1 VQLALKSVP
10 ASDETTILDAESD
23 RSNIDPA
30 CQSSVAPSSTAN
42 VNVASDGGAGFM
54 NETALIG
61 SIHLE
66 DNTQT
71 ISSTKIFETLSGLTR
86 PINKDVLSNNRYQQ
100 VRNISNSC
108 VNFIIILHL
117 YCCILY
123 EAQATEEL
131 KRPTLGALGNS
142 APGRQTENFG
152 GFSKEKVQENY
163 SFEQ

>member
-1 VQLALKSVP
+1 MQLALKSVP

-86 PINKDVLSNNRYQQ
+86 PINKDVLSNNRHQQ
-100 VRNISNSC
+100 VRNKSNSC
-108 VNFIIILHL
+108 VTFIILHL
-117 YCCILY
+117 YCCIVY
-123 EAQATEEL
+123 EAQATQEL

-142 APGRQTENFG
+142 APGRQTKKFG
-152 GFSKEKVQENY
+152 GFSKEQVQANY
-163 SFEQ
+163 SSEQ

>member
-1 VQLALKSVP
+1 M
-10 ASDETTILDAESD
+10 TILDAESD

-30 CQSSVAPSSTAN
+30 DQSSVAPSSTAN
-42 VNVASDGGAGFM
+42 VNVAFGSGAGFM

-108 VNFIIILHL
+108 VNFIITFILLH
-117 YCCILY
+117 
-123 EAQATEEL
+123 
-131 KRPTLGALGNS
+131 
-142 APGRQTENFG
+142 F
-152 GFSKEKVQENY
+152 V
-163 SFEQ
+163 

>member
-1 VQLALKSVP
+1 MQLALKSVP

-142 APGRQTENFG
+142 APGRQTKKFG
-152 GFSKEKVQENY
+152 GFSKEQVQANY
-163 SFEQ
+163 SSEQ